1 MISPLRNEFNPEK
14 GILRMERPTY
24 LVTGA
29 HGFIG
34 AWVIKRLLSEDVDLV
49 ILDRSSDP
57 HRLRLILDEA
67 EIKQLRFIACDIC
80 EFEPLTELIAHHGV
94 THIIHLAGLQVPSCR
109 ANPRL
114 GALVNVI
121 GTINVFEAAR
131 QFRDQVKHIVYASSA
146 AVFGEARDDLA
157 VSEQEATEPTSH
169 YGAFKRCNEDNARV
183 FFLDHGI
190 RSIGLRPLTVY
201 GVGRD
206 FGVTSD
212 PTKAMKAAVVGRPF
226 HIRFGGRTDFLYAR
240 DAADAFLLA
249 SKTDLDGAHVF
260 NLHGQT
266 ASIAEVVAE
275 IERLLPQ
282 VKGTITHEAHSL
294 PIPSELSDRAIRAT
308 LGDLPSTPLAVG
320 IEETISR
327 FESLNRAGLLDTS
340 DLDV

>member
-1 MISPLRNEFNPEK
+1 MY
-14 GILRMERPTY
+14 RPKY

-34 AWVIKRLLSEDVDLV
+34 AWVIKRLLDENVGLV
-49 ILDRSSDP
+49 ILDRSADP

-67 EIKQLRFIACDIC
+67 EVARLQFVAADIC
-80 EFEPLTELIAHHGV
+80 EFDPLNQIIERHQV
-94 THIIHLAGLQVPSCR
+94 SHIIHLAGLQVPSCR

-114 GALVNVI
+114 GAMVNVI
-121 GTINVFEAAR
+121 GTLNVFETSLR
-131 QFRDQVKHIVYASSA
+131 HPGQITQIVYASSA
-146 AVFGEARDDLA
+146 AVFGEAHDERP
-157 VSEQEATEPTSH
+157 VSEHQATNPTSH

-240 DAADAFLLA
+240 DAADAFIRA
-249 SKTDLDGAHVF
+249 SKSELDGAHVF
-260 NLHGQT
+260 NLHGQA
-266 ASIAEVVAE
+266 ASIAEIVSE
-275 IERLLPQ
+275 IERIVPHA
-282 VKGTITHEAHSL
+282 KGTITHAKQGL
-294 PIPSELSDRAIRAT
+294 PIPSELSDTAIRAV
-308 LGDLPSTPLAVG
+308 LGDLPSTPLRTG
-320 IEETISR
+320 IEETIDR
-327 FESLNRAGLLDTS
+327 FDTLHREGRLDAS

>member
-1 MISPLRNEFNPEK
+1 M
-14 GILRMERPTY
+14 GRPTY

-34 AWVIKRLLSEDVDLV
+34 AWVIKRLLVEDVDLV

-57 HRLRLILDEA
+57 HRLRLILDEV
-67 EIKQLRFIACDIC
+67 EIRQLRFVACDIC
-80 EFEPLTELIAHHGV
+80 EFEPLAELIAHHGV
-94 THIIHLAGLQVPSCR
+94 THVIHLAGLQVPSCR

-131 QFRDQVKHIVYASSA
+131 QFRDQISQIVYASSA
-146 AVFGEARDDLA
+146 AVFGEAHDDQP
-157 VSEQEATEPTSH
+157 VSEHQAAEPTSH

-183 FFLDHGI
+183 FFLDHGM

-240 DAADAFLLA
+240 DAADAFILA
-249 SKTDLDGAHVF
+249 SKSDLDGAHVF
-260 NLHGQT
+260 NLHGET
-266 ASIAEVVAE
+266 ASIAEIVNE
-275 IERLLPQ
+275 IERVIPQ
-282 VKGTITHEAHSL
+282 ARGTITHEAGGL
-294 PIPSELSDRAIRAT
+294 PIPSELSDRAIRAA
-308 LGDLPSTPLAVG
+308 LGELPSTPLHVG
-320 IEETISR
+320 VEETISR
-327 FESLNRAGLLDTS
+327 FAKLHRDGVLDTS

>member
-1 MISPLRNEFNPEK
+1 M
-14 GILRMERPTY
+14 GRPTY

-29 HGFIG
+29 YGFIG
-34 AWVIKRLLSEDVDLV
+34 AWVIKRLLAEEVDFV

-57 HRLRLILDEA
+57 HRLRLILDES
-67 EIKQLRFIACDIC
+67 EVRQLRFIACDIC
-80 EFEPLTELIAHHGV
+80 EFEPLAELIGHHAI

-109 ANPRL
+109 ADPRL

-131 QFRDQVKHIVYASSA
+131 QFPGQITQIVYASSA
-146 AVFGEARDDLA
+146 AVFGEPQDDRP
-157 VSEQEATEPTSH
+157 VSEHQATEPTSH

-183 FFLDHGI
+183 FFIDHGI

-226 HIRFGGRTDFLYAR
+226 HIRFGGRTDFLYAK
-240 DAADAFLLA
+240 DAADAFLIA
-249 SKTDLDGAHVF
+249 AKSDLEGAHVF
-260 NLHGQT
+260 NLHGQA
-266 ASIAEVVAE
+266 ASIAEIVGE
-275 IERLLPQ
+275 IERLIPESA
-282 VKGTITHEAHSL
+282 GTITHETHSL
-294 PIPSELSDRAIRAT
+294 PIPSELSDAAIRTA
-308 LGDLPSTPLAVG
+308 LGNLPSTPLRTGV
-320 IEETISR
+320 EETIAR
-327 FESLNRAGLLDTS
+327 FEKLNEEGVLDTS